1 MALTKIGTDGVKDDA
16 ITSGKIPANAV
27 GSSELADNAVDTA
40 AIQDDAVTGDKIA
53 AGTITNSNI
62 QNGTIGTS
70 KIGIGNITTDK
81 IAAGNVTTAKIADQA
96 VTLAKLEHGTSSNDG
111 KFLRA
116 NNGADPTFETVSGT
130 TINNNAAQRVVTGDS
145 SANTLNGQSNLTFD
159 GNDLTVTGIAPC
171 VNLTDTDSDDYKISN
186 TQGVLAIRD
195 TTAGADRFVINDNGT
210 GYFQSNFLVGG
221 TTTSPGATFH
231 VKNSYA
237 SVKVDSDGAS
247 NDTNLFFKT
256 NGGKENKINFGDA
269 SNDYSGQITFDHNG
283 DHMKFRI
290 GGTNKIIIN
299 SNGLCI
305 GGSSSDNALDDFEE
319 GTWTP
324 TNGNMTTFNV
334 TSSQIN
340 ARYTKVGDM
349 VTVWINQEGGEIA
362 WSQAQYLQGLP
373 FSVDIPSAGSFT
385 NNYPNS
391 GGEALVWSGG
401 KVYMAQTD
409 GYNTSSY
416 RMVFCATYRTT
427 A

>member
-1 MALTKIGTDGVKDDA
+1 MALTKVSTDGVKDDA

-27 GSSELADNAVDTA
+27 GASELADNAVDTN
-40 AIQDDAVTGDKIA
+40 AIANNAVT
-53 AGTITNSNI
+53 AGK
-62 QNGTIGTS
+62 TS
-70 KIGIGNITTDK
+70 G
-81 IAAGNVTTAKIADQA
+81 VQ
-96 VTLAKLEHGTSSNDG
+96 
-111 KFLRA
+111 
-116 NNGADPTFETVSGT
+116 T
-130 TINNNAAQRVVTGDS
+130 TINNNANNRVITGS
-145 SANTLNGQSNLTFD
+145 GTANTLEGESNLTFD
-159 GNDLTVTGIAPC
+159 GNDLTVTGTAPC
-171 VNLTDTDSDDYKISN
+171 VNLTDTDADDYKISN

>member
-210 GYFQSNFLVGG
+210 GYY
-221 TTTSPGATFH
+221 TITFT
-231 VKNSYA
+231 NA
-237 SVKVDSDGAS
+237 MS
-247 NDTNLFFKT
+247 ND
-256 NGGKENKINFGDA
+256 
-269 SNDYSGQITFDHNG
+269 DYSRTCCAGENANT
-283 DHMKFRI
+283 
-290 GGTNKIIIN
+290 GGNRVA
-299 SNGLCI
+299 GL
-305 GGSSSDNALDDFEE
+305 
-319 GTWTP
+319 
-324 TNGNMTTFNV
+324 
-334 TSSQIN
+334 
-340 ARYTKVGDM
+340 R
-349 VTVWINQEGGEIA
+349 
-362 WSQAQYLQGLP
+362 LP
-373 FSVDIPSAGSFT
+373 ATGSF
-385 NNYPNS
+385 NI
-391 GGEALVWSGG
+391 VI
-401 KVYMAQTD
+401 
-409 GYNTSSY
+409 YNTSGGINDVADLCGSTQGDL
-416 RMVFCATYRTT
+416 A
-427 A
+427 